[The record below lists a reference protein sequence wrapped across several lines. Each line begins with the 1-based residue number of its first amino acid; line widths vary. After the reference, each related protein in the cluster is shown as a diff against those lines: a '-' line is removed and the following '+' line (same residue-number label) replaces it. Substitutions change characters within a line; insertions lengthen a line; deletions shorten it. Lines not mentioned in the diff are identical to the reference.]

1 MRPRLVPAPKIDR
14 QSDDEILRRTKEF
27 YETLHPC
34 CGNGA
39 ERSKLAAMAFCGCKR
54 SGGEATDSD
63 RSGKGGE
70 GILRAACAESVAG
83 SASTTGHGFEQ
94 ALPGNCAVVNRR
106 FCTTVSNSN
115 GRKPFANLL
124 RD

>member
-1 MRPRLVPAPKIDR
+1 MQR
-14 QSDDEILRRTKEF
+14 RRTIRDFSDRPVPRDVIE
-27 YETLHPC
+27 YCIRAAGTAPS
-34 CGNGA
+34 GA
-39 ERSKLAAMAFCGCKR
+39 NLQPWHFGAV

-63 RSGKGGE
+63 RSGIGGE